1 MLSKTVAKTGEIEK
15 SLLEEM
21 EARMITAV
29 KELANLQRNLTYN
42 LTDDMHISSTPNN
55 RNMFAKKWLISSL
68 S

>member
-1 MLSKTVAKTGEIEK
+1 MK
-15 SLLEEM
+15 SVLEET

-42 LTDDMHISSTPNN
+42 LTDDKHISSTPNN
-55 RNMFAKKWLISSL
+55 RNMPAKKWLFSSL